1 MLDPVERDF
10 NAFSKSQ
17 SYAEDFEEA
26 VNERVQ
32 QEVDKFFDD
41 LIIDDVQ
48 TYLGNDNS
56 IVLELNGNGFA
67 LTPDAL
73 YKLSDLSTWTAQEY
87 DDAMSEED
95 DKRRQYDWEK
105 SVTDSQKHPQKNGGN
120 CTPPRGCGVWDNDEE
135 RGEMSWHFI
144 PLPQNYEQD
153 DDWGVENILAYPEYD
168 WYNTPKVPRQWPQSP
183 DAGGDFK
190 QSQDQGNGLEQVLQH
205 SP

>member
-41 LIIDDVQ
+41 LIIADVDV
-48 TYLGNDNS
+48 YLGGDNS
-56 IVLELNGNGFA
+56 IVLELNGNGFV

-73 YKLSDLSTWTAQEY
+73 AKLSDLSTWTVQEY

-95 DKRRQYDWEK
+95 DKRRQYD
-105 SVTDSQKHPQKNGGN
+105 
-120 CTPPRGCGVWDNDEE
+120 
-135 RGEMSWHFI
+135 
-144 PLPQNYEQD
+144 
-153 DDWGVENILAYPEYD
+153 
-168 WYNTPKVPRQWPQSP
+168 
-183 DAGGDFK
+183 
-190 QSQDQGNGLEQVLQH
+190 
-205 SP
+205 

>member
-32 QEVDKFFDD
+32 QEVEKFFDD

-56 IVLELNGNGFA
+56 IVLELNGNGFV

-73 YKLSDLSTWTAQEY
+73 FKLSDLSTWIAQEY
-87 DDAMSEED
+87 IDETLRLDDRMAEED
-95 DKRRQYDWEK
+95 DKRRQYD
-105 SVTDSQKHPQKNGGN
+105 
-120 CTPPRGCGVWDNDEE
+120 
-135 RGEMSWHFI
+135 
-144 PLPQNYEQD
+144 
-153 DDWGVENILAYPEYD
+153 
-168 WYNTPKVPRQWPQSP
+168 
-183 DAGGDFK
+183 
-190 QSQDQGNGLEQVLQH
+190 
-205 SP
+205 

>member
-56 IVLELNGNGFA
+56 IVLELDGHGII
-67 LTPDAL
+67 LTPEAL
-73 YKLSDLSTWTAQEY
+73 AKLSDLSTWTLQEY

-95 DKRRQYDWEK
+95 DKRRQWE
-105 SVTDSQKHPQKNGGN
+105 PQY
-120 CTPPRGCGVWDNDEE
+120 EE
-135 RGEMSWHFI
+135 IEPNPYAGTYSEM
-144 PLPQNYEQD
+144 
-153 DDWGVENILAYPEYD
+153 
-168 WYNTPKVPRQWPQSP
+168 
-183 DAGGDFK
+183 
-190 QSQDQGNGLEQVLQH
+190 
-205 SP
+205 

>member
-1 MLDPVERDF
+1 MFDPVERDF

-32 QEVDKFFDD
+32 QEVEKFFDD

-56 IVLELNGNGFA
+56 IVLELNGNGFV

-73 YKLSDLSTWTAQEY
+73 AKLSDLSTWTVQEY

-95 DKRRQYDWEK
+95 DKRRQYD
-105 SVTDSQKHPQKNGGN
+105 
-120 CTPPRGCGVWDNDEE
+120 
-135 RGEMSWHFI
+135 
-144 PLPQNYEQD
+144 
-153 DDWGVENILAYPEYD
+153 
-168 WYNTPKVPRQWPQSP
+168 
-183 DAGGDFK
+183 
-190 QSQDQGNGLEQVLQH
+190 
-205 SP
+205 